1 MRIRE
6 KGFTLVEMMVSVIV
20 LAVLVGFSVPR
31 FRKSFEQARVDL
43 ATANLQSIW
52 TAQRLYKVQNGSF
65 AASIADLGDYLDPAF
80 VTNVNRTGSNFLY
93 YISSTTYSSTTFDA
107 QAVRN
112 PAITTF
118 WYGYIDLDQSGL
130 LVGGIRSTDGDLITS
145 ASSY

>member
-1 MRIRE
+1 MRE
-6 KGFTLVEMMVSVIV
+6 HGKGFTLIEMMVAIIV
-20 LAVLVGFSVPR
+20 LSVLISFSVPR
-31 FRKSFEQARVDL
+31 FRKAFEQARVDL

-52 TAQRLYKVQNGSF
+52 TAQRLYKVQNGVF

-80 VTNVNRTGSNFLY
+80 VSNLNKANSNFLY
-93 YISSTTYSSTTFDA
+93 YISSTTYSGTTFDA

-112 PAITTF
+112 PDLSQF

-130 LVGGIRSTDGDLITS
+130 LVGGIRSTGGDLLTP